1 MWPSSLTCYL
11 QWLNKCVFVMAKKNP
26 DEPQTACINSI
37 LPGTITNASELF
49 CISQKDNAKHF
60 WKHSHPSN
68 SQHIPLQHTCRRK
81 KPQNISE
88 HSYPYCYP
96 CLTAMVPRSSLR
108 SAPTLWSMLWPILWA
123 HTMATN
129 SCPTLCPILWAHTM
143 FTNSC
148 PTLWPSQCMNVAG
161 KYWWFGLLNSNGILR
176 SGTGFLYAIQ
186 VRIAAIFH
194 DSYGIAFTFLPPMA
208 SSYARR
214 RSKLWI

>member
-11 QWLNKCVFVMAKKNP
+11 QWLNKCVFVMAKKSP

-49 CISQKDNAKHF
+49 CIRRKDNAKHF
-60 WKHSHPSN
+60 WKHCHPSN

-81 KPQNISE
+81 NTSE
-88 HSYPYCYP
+88 HKRALISILLPMPHSHGPTP
-96 CLTAMVPRSSLR
+96 CSHALVH
-108 SAPTLWSMLWPILWA
+108 TLVHALAHTLPHALPHTMSPHYVHKLWP
-123 HTMATN
+123 HTMHE
-129 SCPTLCPILWAHTM
+129 CGWQILMIRA
-143 FTNSC
+143 FDS
-148 PTLWPSQCMNVAG
+148 LWMLQP
-161 KYWWFGLLNSNGILR
+161 
-176 SGTGFLYAIQ
+176 GTGFLYALQ
-186 VRIAAIFH
+186 VRITAIFH